1 MNCSCGIPA
10 FFYETIKSDDIKYS
24 VYKCGALFSESKR
37 GKCSLNLETA
47 LNKIKVPLQPTVC
60 EIISKD
66 AVQNDISETDNKD
79 ELYKNLKNY
88 IHLIE
93 ISKNNHGMSRDN
105 YVSNINFILKKLNLP
120 FFFPKNE
127 KLISLKYRINDIPRK
142 QQIKKSLY
150 PITILEMPEN
160 LKIKNKIR
168 TRKVKKVLNKCID
181 KTSMSYII
189 LDSKNIID
197 GIKKLEIKSD
207 SEHDSDSENENE
219 NEEDCSFD
227 VDISESEIEDNYSDG
242 GDFSD

>member
-1 MNCSCGIPA
+1 
-10 FFYETIKSDDIKYS
+10 
-24 VYKCGALFSESKR
+24 
-37 GKCSLNLETA
+37 
-47 LNKIKVPLQPTVC
+47 
-60 EIISKD
+60 
-66 AVQNDISETDNKD
+66 
-79 ELYKNLKNY
+79 
-88 IHLIE
+88 
-93 ISKNNHGMSRDN
+93 
-105 YVSNINFILKKLNLP
+105 
-120 FFFPKNE
+120 
-127 KLISLKYRINDIPRK
+127 
-142 QQIKKSLY
+142 
-150 PITILEMPEN
+150 MPEN